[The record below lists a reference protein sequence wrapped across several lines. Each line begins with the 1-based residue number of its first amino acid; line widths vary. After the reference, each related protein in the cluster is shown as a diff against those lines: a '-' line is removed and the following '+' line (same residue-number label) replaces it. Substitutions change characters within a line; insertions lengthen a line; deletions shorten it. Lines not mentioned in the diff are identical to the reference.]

1 MTAPL
6 ATATLAD
13 CFEQFEFT
21 THRIEALPAY
31 DVPAE
36 TEALSAF
43 REGGLR
49 NLPERSVRTNP
60 WLARIQRTTATG
72 KTWSRTRIAGW
83 PLTEYQLFQFT
94 YGYPPSLDAGEV
106 IQVADQTAHPE
117 LAGLDDFWLFDAGTP
132 HPFAALM
139 AYGEG
144 GAWLGCEVTDDPD
157 VIRRCQDQVRLAAQF
172 AVPLAAFL
180 AEHAS

>member
-21 THRIEALPAY
+21 THRIETLPAY

-43 REGGLR
+43 RESGLR

-60 WLARIQRTTATG
+60 WLARIQRTTAAG
-72 KTWSRTRIAGW
+72 KIWSRTRVVSW

-106 IQVADQTAHPE
+106 IQVADRSEHPE
-117 LAGLDDFWLFDAGTP
+117 LPELDDFWLFDAGRP

-139 AYGEG
+139 NYGENG
-144 GAWLGCEVTDDPD
+144 SWLGCKVTGDPEIISD
-157 VIRRCQDQVRLAAQF
+157 CQAKVRLAVQV
-172 AVPLAAFL
+172 AVPLGVFL
-180 AEHAS
+180 SRHGA